1 MALPK
6 HDLRIYLDA
15 ETKAELD
22 AYAEA
27 LGVEDGKAAAEI
39 ITESLMGKNH
49 KNKVIARRLVRA
61 GLVRIDRD

>member
-1 MALPK
+1 MSLPK

-27 LGVEDGKAAAEI
+27 LGIEGGKVASA
-39 ITESLMGKNH
+39 
-49 KNKVIARRLVRA
+49 RLVRA
-61 GLVRIDRD
+61 GLVRIGRG

>member
-1 MALPK
+1 MSLPK

-27 LGVEDGKAAAEI
+27 MGVEDGKAAAEI
-39 ITESLMGKNH
+39 ITEALGKNH
-49 KNKVIARRLVRA
+49 KHKVQAARLVRA
-61 GLVRIDRD
+61 GLVRIGRD

>member
-1 MALPK
+1 MSLPK

-27 LGVEDGKAAAEI
+27 LGVEDGKAA
-39 ITESLMGKNH
+39 
-49 KNKVIARRLVRA
+49 RLVRA
-61 GLVRIDRD
+61 GLVRIGRD